1 MANKAKQ
8 EAVLQALEKTLG
20 VVTSACK
27 HAEVSRSQ
35 FYEWMKE
42 EEFRAK
48 VEEIHEQ
55 TLDFVES
62 RLHKLIQEG
71 SVPSTI
77 FYLKTRG
84 RSRGYVESQEI
95 TMREPDKKP
104 SWFSL
109 DKENEN
115 E

>member
-8 EAVLQALEKTLG
+8 DAVLQALEKTLG

-35 FYEWMKE
+35 FYEWMKDPA
-42 EEFRAK
+42 FRER

-95 TMREPDKKP
+95 TMREPDTKP
-104 SWFSL
+104 SWFAIENE
-109 DKENEN
+109 KENE
-115 E
+115 